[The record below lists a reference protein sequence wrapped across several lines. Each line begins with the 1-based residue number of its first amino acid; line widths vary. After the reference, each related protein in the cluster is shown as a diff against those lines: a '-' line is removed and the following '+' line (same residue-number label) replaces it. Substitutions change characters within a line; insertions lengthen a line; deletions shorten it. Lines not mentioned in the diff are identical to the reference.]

1 MQGCQTLT
9 FPAILSQSR
18 ERLSYTRHMTWCV
31 RWLAIGVGV
40 RGFKTGR
47 ILTQALLVTVSLLV
61 FIPSSFIAHATA
73 SFRARS
79 ADCTA
84 PVPSTDPAIT
94 AGRAYL
100 GIAYGALSRDRAR
113 YADLSP
119 LRRSVTLSA
128 IAELH
133 SAYMAS
139 IGSWSD
145 GDPAGDILE
154 RVRAAGIEATYS
166 GQNVVTS
173 SGATVDAAI
182 QNGEA
187 FFAREAN
194 GGGPHWDN
202 ITNPNHHAVGIGIWL
217 SGAPG
222 SYTIYLT
229 QVFADNGGC
238 GSPTTTTAV
247 TFSNAS
253 ATKPNLHVGVV
264 VQPTVDVLQLRS
276 EPMGMVIGRVTPQDR
291 LKVLGL
297 EGNWAQVQVMHSNT
311 FGWIF
316 TAYVAPT

>member
-1 MQGCQTLT
+1 M
-9 FPAILSQSR
+9 A
-18 ERLSYTRHMTWCV
+18 
-31 RWLAIGVGV
+31 
-40 RGFKTGR
+40 GFKTGR
-47 ILTQALLVTVSLLV
+47 ILTQTLLVAVSLLF
-61 FIPSSFIAHATA
+61 FIPAPFIARATA
-73 SFRARS
+73 SFRAVT

-84 PVPSTDPAIT
+84 PTRSGDPAIT

-100 GIAYGALSRDRAR
+100 GIAYSALSRDRAR
-113 YADLSP
+113 YADLGP
-119 LRRSVTLSA
+119 LTRSAALSA
-128 IAELH
+128 VAELH

-145 GDPAGDILE
+145 GDPAGDVLE
-154 RVRAAGIEATYS
+154 RVRAAGVEATYS

-202 ITNPNHHAVGIGIWL
+202 ITNPNHHAVGIGISL

-222 SYTIYLT
+222 AYTIYLT

-238 GSPTTTTAV
+238 DTQTAATPPAAP
-247 TFSNAS
+247 TFSDAS
-253 ATKPNLHVGVV
+253 ATKTNLHVGVV

-276 EPMGMVIGRVTPQDR
+276 EPMGMVIGHVTPQDR

-297 EGNWAQVQVMHSNT
+297 QGNWAQVQVMRSNT

>member
-1 MQGCQTLT
+1 V
-9 FPAILSQSR
+9 P
-18 ERLSYTRHMTWCV
+18 
-31 RWLAIGVGV
+31 
-40 RGFKTGR
+40 GFKTGR
-47 ILTQALLVTVSLLV
+47 ILSQALLVAVSLLV
-61 FIPSSFIAHATA
+61 FIPSPLIAHATA
-73 SFRARS
+73 SLRAGS
-79 ADCTA
+79 ADCSA
-84 PVPSTDPAIT
+84 PVRSSDSAIT

-100 GIAYGALSRDRAR
+100 AIAYGALSRDRAR
-113 YADLSP
+113 YADLGP
-119 LRRSVTLSA
+119 LTRSATLSA

-145 GDPAGDILE
+145 GDPAGDVLQ
-154 RVRAAGIEATYS
+154 RVRAAGIDATYS

-173 SGATVDAAI
+173 SGATVDQAI

-217 SGAPG
+217 SGSPG
-222 SYTIYLT
+222 NYTIYLT
-229 QVFADNGGC
+229 QIFADNGGC
-238 GSPTTTTAV
+238 DAPTASAV
-247 TFSNAS
+247 PTPPTFSNAS
-253 ATKPNLHVGVV
+253 STKSNLHVGVV

-276 EPMGMVIGRVTPQDR
+276 EPRGMVIGRVTPQDR

-297 EGNWAQVQVMHSNT
+297 EGSWAQVQVMRSNT

-316 TAYVAPT
+316 TAYVTPT